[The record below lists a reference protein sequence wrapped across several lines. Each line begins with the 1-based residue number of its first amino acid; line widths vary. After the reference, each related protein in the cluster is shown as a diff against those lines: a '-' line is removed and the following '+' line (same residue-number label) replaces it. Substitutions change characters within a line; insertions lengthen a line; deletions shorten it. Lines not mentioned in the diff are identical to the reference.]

1 MSRVKVVDYLREA
14 ETVYKKAAAEVVKDF
29 EKVTKLKKEQEDVSK
44 SMLLTPQGKDQR
56 RAELATQIKNV
67 ERHMAELRADANK
80 RAGEIRAEM
89 ADAFFGFYHVDPQA
103 VDMQTVTLIN
113 AGVIS
118 DRELLAMAKKANP
131 TMRRLLAKALS
142 ESENEDMAR
151 QGRAMMITSNPHIDA
166 MNALMSVGDYA
177 VGGARMSGAS
187 GAAAF
192 LAKWDELTGP
202 VFASAPKVSWDATAG
217 DGGHYF
223 EGDDGEGA

>member
-1 MSRVKVVDYLREA
+1 MRVSVTDYLRQA

-29 EKVTKLKKEQEDVSK
+29 EKVTQLKKAQEDASK
-44 SMLLTPQGKDQR
+44 SVLLTPQGKAQR
-56 RAELATQIKNV
+56 RAELATEIAGV

-80 RAGEIRAEM
+80 QAGEIRAKME
-89 ADAFFGFYHVDPQA
+89 DTFFGFFHVDPQA

-113 AGVIS
+113 AGVVS

-131 TMRRLLAKALS
+131 TMRRLLAKALA
-142 ESENEDMAR
+142 ESKNEDMAR
-151 QGRAMMITSNPHIDA
+151 QGRAMMMTSNPHIDA

-187 GAAAF
+187 GAEAF

-202 VFASAPKVSWDATAG
+202 VFASAPKVSC
-217 DGGHYF
+217 DGGRYF
-223 EGDDGEGA
+223 GEDDGEGA